1 MLLKRVALTTSE
13 ILCDRPI
20 ADNFTM
26 TLDERL
32 LAYVDGELTGEELV
46 KFEAEMAANPR
57 LKDEVD
63 KHRGLNARMA
73 AARAERADMARAA
86 AKGKGQKSVRAPAAA
101 ATPRV
106 QLSAWHW
113 LAILAGLAVGVAG
126 GLAAGLY
133 AFPPTGPVVAEAG
146 MLTTGGDL
154 NVALTNQ
161 LTGQK
166 GPVTVDATFRT
177 AKGRYCRTFRSTPD
191 RLAGL
196 ACRQSSGWVLQ
207 TATVL
212 GAADVMPRAVLT
224 AVDGLM
230 VGATLDQAAERAA
243 RAKDWR

>member
-1 MLLKRVALTTSE
+1 
-13 ILCDRPI
+13 
-20 ADNFTM
+20 M

-32 LAYVDGELTGEELV
+32 LAYVDGELTGEELA

-63 KHRGLNARMA
+63 KHRGLNARLA

-86 AKGKGQKSVRAPAAA
+86 AKGAKGQKGARPPAKAAP
-101 ATPRV
+101 PRV
-106 QLSAWHW
+106 PLSGWHW
-113 LAILAGLAVGVAG
+113 AVILAGLAVGIAG
-126 GLAAGLY
+126 GLAAGRY
-133 AFPPTGPVVAEAG
+133 AFPPTGPVVADGG
-146 MLTTGGDL
+146 MLTTAGDL

-161 LTGQK
+161 MTGQK
-166 GPVTVDATFRT
+166 GPVMVDATFRT

-196 ACRQSSGWVLQ
+196 ACRQSGGWVLQ

-212 GAADVMPRAVLT
+212 GAADVMPRAVLK

-230 VGATLDQAAERAA
+230 VGAPLDETAERTA
-243 RAKDWR
+243 RAKDWKP

>member
-1 MLLKRVALTTSE
+1 
-13 ILCDRPI
+13 
-20 ADNFTM
+20 M

-32 LAYVDGELTGEELV
+32 LAYVDGELTGEELA

-63 KHRGLNARMA
+63 KHRGLNARLA

-86 AKGKGQKSVRAPAAA
+86 AKGAKGQKGARPPAKAAP
-101 ATPRV
+101 PRV
-106 QLSAWHW
+106 PLSGWHW
-113 LAILAGLAVGVAG
+113 AVILAGLAVGIAG
-126 GLAAGLY
+126 GLAAGRY
-133 AFPPTGPVVAEAG
+133 AFPPTGPVVADGG
-146 MLTTGGDL
+146 MLTTAGDL

-161 LTGQK
+161 MTGQK
-166 GPVTVDATFRT
+166 GPVMVDATFRT

-196 ACRQSSGWVLQ
+196 ACRQSEGWVLQ

-212 GAADVMPRAVLT
+212 GAADVMPRAVLK

-230 VGATLDQAAERAA
+230 VGAPLDETAERTA
-243 RAKDWR
+243 RAKDWKP

>member
-1 MLLKRVALTTSE
+1 
-13 ILCDRPI
+13 
-20 ADNFTM
+20 M

-73 AARAERADMARAA
+73 AARAERADLARAA
-86 AKGKGQKSVRAPAAA
+86 AKGAKGKKGARVPATAAA
-101 ATPRV
+101 PPRV
-106 QLSAWHW
+106 QLGAWHW
-113 LAILAGLAVGVAG
+113 AAILAGLAVGIAG

-133 AFPPTGPVVAEAG
+133 AFPPTGPVVADGG
-146 MLTTGGDL
+146 MLTTAGDL

-166 GPVTVDATFRT
+166 GPVMVDATFRT
-177 AKGRYCRTFRSTPD
+177 AKGRYCRTFRSTSD
-191 RLAGL
+191 RLAGV
-196 ACRQSSGWVLQ
+196 ACRQSEGWVLQ

-212 GAADVMPRAVLT
+212 GAGDLMPRAVLK

-230 VGATLDQAAERAA
+230 VGAPLDEAAERTA
-243 RAKDWR
+243 RAKDWKP

>member
-1 MLLKRVALTTSE
+1 
-13 ILCDRPI
+13 
-20 ADNFTM
+20 M

-63 KHRGLNARMA
+63 KHRGLNARLA
-73 AARAERADMARAA
+73 AARAERADMARAG
-86 AKGKGQKSVRAPAAA
+86 AKGAKGQKGVRAPAAA
-101 ATPRV
+101 ARPRV
-106 QLSAWHW
+106 QLSGWHW
-113 LAILAGLAVGVAG
+113 AAILAGLAVGIAG

-133 AFPPTGPVVAEAG
+133 AFPPTGPVVADG
-146 MLTTGGDL
+146 GVLTTAGDL

-161 LTGQK
+161 LIGQK
-166 GPVTVDATFRT
+166 GPVTIGGTFRT
-177 AKGRYCRTFRSTPD
+177 AKGRYCRTFLSTPD

-196 ACRQSSGWVLQ
+196 ACRQTDGWVLQ

-230 VGATLDQAAERAA
+230 VGAPLDEAAERAA
-243 RAKDWR
+243 RAKDWKP